1 MTTISHHE
9 ATGAREQG
17 LLAKHYFLLRRLHSL
32 SGIVP
37 IGLFLFPH
45 LFTNSSIMWARWTS
59 PSSTESPV
67 AQGVR
72 TFQEEVDFIHSLPF
86 LTLIEV
92 FGIWLPL
99 AFHAVFGVYFA
110 SQAKVNVQ
118 RYAYQDNWRYV
129 WQRITGY
136 VAFAFIFVHVS
147 SLRWG
152 WTYGGLMPSFDAA
165 HASST
170 TAAHLQHGVFPYFN
184 AIFYAV
190 CVLALVYHFANGLW
204 TAAITWGLTISK
216 QAQQRWGYVCAGV
229 GIALAGAGLAAV
241 VGFSTLDPA
250 KAAEVETKMLGAVPG
265 GANAAAAST
274 GNG

>member
-1 MTTISHHE
+1 MTTITHHE
-9 ATGAREQG
+9 ASGAREQG

-67 AQGVR
+67 AKGVR

-110 SQAKVNVQ
+110 SQAKFNVQ

-152 WTYGGLMPSFDAA
+152 WTYGGMFPGFDAH
-165 HASST
+165 HAAST
-170 TAAHLQHGVFPYFN
+170 TAAHFQQGTLGLAMA
-184 AIFYAV
+184 AIYLV
-190 CVLALVYHFANGLW
+190 SVLAVVFHFANGLW
-204 TAAITWGLTISK
+204 TAGITWGLTIS
-216 QAQQRWGYVCAGV
+216 APAMRRWGQVCASIGV
-229 GIALAGAGLAAV
+229 VLAVAGVLAV
-241 VGFSTLDPA
+241 YGFSTLDIATA
-250 KAAEVETKMLGAVPG
+250 KEVEATH
-265 GANAAAAST
+265 AS
-274 GNG
+274 GK